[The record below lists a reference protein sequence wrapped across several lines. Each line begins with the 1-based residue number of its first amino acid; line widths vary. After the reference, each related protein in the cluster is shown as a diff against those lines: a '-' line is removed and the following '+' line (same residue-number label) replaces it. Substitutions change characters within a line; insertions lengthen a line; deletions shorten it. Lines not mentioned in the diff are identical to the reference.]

1 MQMASVCGIVRNEC
15 VEQLK
20 HLLYL
25 FIGITYRAKAIAKL
39 YKYIKGH
46 LPCKIHKESLD
57 IHRDYHSIRHLTHP
71 LLELFGGRLS

>member
-1 MQMASVCGIVRNEC
+1 
-15 VEQLK
+15 
-20 HLLYL
+20 
-25 FIGITYRAKAIAKL
+25 
-39 YKYIKGH
+39 